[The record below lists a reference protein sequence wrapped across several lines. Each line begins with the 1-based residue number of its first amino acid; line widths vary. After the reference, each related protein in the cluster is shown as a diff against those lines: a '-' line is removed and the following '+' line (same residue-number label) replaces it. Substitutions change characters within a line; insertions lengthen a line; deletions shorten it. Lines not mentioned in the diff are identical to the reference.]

1 MWIKL
6 LTELLIIK
14 KSILKL
20 PDRKIILENSSGSFN
35 NNGEIKS
42 FIRSFNWSLRC
53 LNIQPT
59 ITLVDFE

>member
-20 PDRKIILENSSGSFN
+20 LDKKIIFENSSGSFN
-35 NNGEIKS
+35 NNGEIK
-42 FIRSFNWSLRC
+42 
-53 LNIQPT
+53 
-59 ITLVDFE
+59 